1 MSNLHK
7 ETNINEFTSPHL
19 NNISKKDQFLEEIK
33 NYIWNKS
40 RSDVWRL
47 KG

>member
-1 MSNLHK
+1 MNNFS
-7 ETNINEFTSPHL
+7 SPHL
-19 NNISKKDQFLEEIK
+19 QISKKDQFLEEIK